1 MVQEAVG
8 EMRGLALVT
17 GVSSSPGYKIALRL
31 ASAGWEV
38 LGVYNQ
44 HPVEGVPAV
53 RWDLA
58 EDPRGVVRLYKPS
71 LVVHA
76 AALGDVDRC
85 EAEPQLCYRINA
97 VATREVAAE
106 AYRVGARV
114 VYLSTDYVFPGDRGL
129 YREEDPPRP
138 VNYYGLSKLLG
149 EEAVLAV
156 GGAVVRVAW
165 IYGFGPGRLNFGR
178 AVVEKLARGEEVKA
192 VADQWGSPTL
202 NTLIAEV
209 VARLAEREYAGV
221 LHAAGPRM
229 SRYEFALAIA
239 EAFGFPKSLV
249 KPISMAE
256 VGYKAPRPR
265 DSSLVSRRAS
275 EMLGVSMDDINYAL
289 SIFKREWLGQSH
301 ATG

>member
-8 EMRGLALVT
+8 EVRGLALVT

-44 HPVEGVPAV
+44 HPVGGISAV

-58 EDPRGVVRLYKPS
+58 AGARELVRRYKPA
-71 LVVHA
+71 LIIHA
-76 AALGDVDRC
+76 AAIGDVDRC
-85 EAEPQLCYRINA
+85 ETEPQLCYLVNV
-97 VATREVAAE
+97 VATREIASE

-114 VYLSTDYVFPGDRGL
+114 VYISTDYVFPGDRGL
-129 YREEDPPRP
+129 YREDDPPRP
-138 VNYYGLSKLLG
+138 VNYYGLTKLLG

-156 GGAVVRVAW
+156 GGAVVRTAW
-165 IYGFGPGRLNFGR
+165 IYGLGPGRLNFGR
-178 AVVEKLARGEEVKA
+178 AVVERLSRGEEVRA

-202 NTLIAEV
+202 NTLLAEA
-209 VARLAEREYAGV
+209 VAKLAEREHSGV

-239 EAFGFPKSLV
+239 EAFGLPRELV
-249 KPISMAE
+249 KPISMSE
-256 VGYKAPRPR
+256 VGYRAPRPR
-265 DSSLVSRRAS
+265 DSSLVSRRAV
-275 EMLGVSMDDINYAL
+275 EMLGVPIDNIDYAL
-289 SIFKREWLGQSH
+289 SIFKREWVEQRH
-301 ATG
+301 AAG

>member
-1 MVQEAVG
+1 VVQEAVG
-8 EMRGLALVT
+8 QMRGLALVT
-17 GVSSSPGYKIALRL
+17 GVSSSPGWKTALRL
-31 ASAGWEV
+31 ASAGWDV

-58 EDPRGVVRLYKPS
+58 EGPRGVVRQYKPS

-85 EAEPQLCYRINA
+85 EVESQLCYRINT
-97 VATREVAAE
+97 VATREIAAE

-178 AVVEKLARGEEVKA
+178 AVVEKLARGEEVRA
-192 VADQWGSPTL
+192 IADQWGSPTL
-202 NTLIAEV
+202 NSLIAEV

-239 EAFGFPKSLV
+239 EAFGFPKGLV
-249 KPISMAE
+249 KPISTAE
-256 VGYKAPRPR
+256 VGYKAPRPK

-275 EMLGVSMDDINYAL
+275 EMLGVSMDDMNYAL
-289 SIFKREWLGQSH
+289 SIFKREWLGRSH
-301 ATG
+301 ASA